1 MRITKNTTPNT
12 EFPLTFCAGIGP
24 LQLGVVLV
32 FHIFTQGVKVKGYHG
47 NEIEFCLSKVFFL
60 RYFKMKNRFFY
71 IEIQIGRRYVISP
84 KIRNNGHL
92 DQKVKEFITL
102 RVQTI
107 LANLSRQDFISHV
120 DALMERKLASP
131 RSPAHQNDKYCE
143 EILADK
149 NKFGRDPNAFE
160 YLDAIEFGKREAR
173 EAQFLKDIKD
183 SNDLDT
189 FYQDVLGFYSA
200 YLANAEKAVSTFVGR
215 DYDPPPGY
223 IEGDKDKE
231 EINVKE

>member
-1 MRITKNTTPNT
+1 MK
-12 EFPLTFCAGIGP
+12 
-24 LQLGVVLV
+24 
-32 FHIFTQGVKVKGYHG
+32 
-47 NEIEFCLSKVFFL
+47 
-60 RYFKMKNRFFY
+60 YFKHQRLYLELLVDIIKEHCRAFFKCSVNAPECG
-71 IEIQIGRRYVISP
+71 IRRSNGIQGLYVAMPISP
-84 KIRNNGHL
+84 KIFVPKL
-92 DQKVKEFITL
+92 DQKEKEFITL
-102 RVQTI
+102 RVKTI
-107 LANLSRQDFISHV
+107 LANLSRQDFISHI